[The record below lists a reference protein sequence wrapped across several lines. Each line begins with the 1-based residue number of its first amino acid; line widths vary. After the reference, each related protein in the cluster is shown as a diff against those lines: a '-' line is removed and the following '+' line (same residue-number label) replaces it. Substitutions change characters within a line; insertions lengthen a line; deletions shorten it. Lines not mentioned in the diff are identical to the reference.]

1 MGFKFGLIAG
11 LGAGYVL
18 GTKAGRERYEQI
30 VTAARSFASSETART
45 LEDGVREAWD
55 TVQQEFPTLRA
66 VDEALDRP

>member
-1 MGFKFGLIAG
+1 MRFRLGIVTGFA
-11 LGAGYVL
+11 AGYVL